1 MSVLDRYNGGWIEDD
16 QLIMFLRDLSNI
28 EIGGNRIYD
37 GQGTHF
43 MQNPNEFMDLLHFLL
58 LMKFK
63 FKFRFDRFLE
73 FGWSTGISHTILTKV
88 LKFTESVA
96 VDLVE
101 PSGINTGTFLA
112 NLRFKNLTFIAND
125 SKSEFT
131 LNKLQLLAPFDF
143 VFIDGGH
150 DYLTARSDFELA
162 LKVVGE
168 KGVIALHDIYAI
180 APCEVDKLWAE
191 IKSEYCTYEF
201 YDSRQTIKY
210 GIGLVAIGVENEF
223 LQMNKESFRCRETI

>member
-1 MSVLDRYNGGWIEDD
+1 MSVLDRYDEGWIEDD
-16 QLIMFLRDLSNI
+16 QLLIFLKDLSNI

-37 GQGTHF
+37 GQGNHF
-43 MQNPNEFMDLLHFLL
+43 MQNPNEFLDMLHFLL
-58 LMKFK
+58 RMKFE
-63 FKFRFDRFLE
+63 FNFSFTRFLE
-73 FGWSTGISHTILTKV
+73 FGWSAGISHTIISKV
-88 LKFTESVA
+88 LKFSESVA
-96 VDLVE
+96 IDLVV
-101 PSGINTGTFLA
+101 PSGINTGTFFA

-125 SKSEFT
+125 STSEFT
-131 LNKLQLLAPFDF
+131 LNKLKLLAPFDF

-150 DYLTARSDFELA
+150 DFLTARSDFESA

-168 KGVIALHDIYAI
+168 KGIIALHDIYAI

-201 YDSRQTIKY
+201 YDSTQTIKY

-223 LQMNKESFRCRETI
+223 LQMNKASFRCK